1 MPTTLS
7 STTRPSRHLDLELYP
22 NIGQERVLLGL
33 AGAFVVVNFA
43 ALNTVRGA
51 SILAWLPV
59 LAWIAAAVV
68 GHRALNHWLPRR
80 DGLIFPV
87 CMFLSGWGLAAID
100 RLAPAFADRQAL
112 WLLVSVTG
120 MIFSACSPRPLH
132 WLRRYRYSLLVGG
145 IGLLLVSIFFGV
157 NPSGQQGAP
166 TLWLGVSGIYF
177 QPSEVLKLVL
187 VAFLASYLAEQYPLL
202 SARDVQQTL
211 GGWAFSPR
219 VFGPVLLMWG
229 VCVMVLVWQRDLG
242 TALVFFLAF
251 LSLLYLASG
260 QVWVLLAGAGL
271 MVIAGFLAYQ
281 LFAVVQLRV
290 DIWYNPWIEG
300 EGRGYHIVQSL
311 LAFANGS
318 VFGQGIGQGAPGYV
332 PVAHSDSVYAA
343 LSEEW
348 GFLGAAGVVCALMV
362 FTLRGLRAALAH
374 QERPFYALLAVG
386 ITSLIAV
393 QSLLIMGGVLKL
405 IPLTGITLPFVS
417 YGGSSL
423 LISFVMAGLLLR
435 LTSTEDSHAL

>member
-1 MPTTLS
+1 MS
-7 STTRPSRHLDLELYP
+7 STTISRRLDIELYP
-22 NIGQERVLLGL
+22 NIGQERLLLVL
-33 AGAFVVVNFA
+33 AGLFVIVNFT
-43 ALNTVRGA
+43 ALNTLRGA
-51 SILAWLPV
+51 SITAWLPV
-59 LAWIAAAVV
+59 LAWSIATFA
-68 GHRALNHWLPRR
+68 GHWMLNRWLPRR
-80 DGLIFPV
+80 DALIFPL
-87 CMFLSGWGLAAID
+87 CMFLSGWGLAAIS

-112 WLLVSVTG
+112 WLLVSIQG
-120 MIFSACSPRPLH
+120 MIFAACTPRLLR

-145 IGLLLVSIFFGV
+145 IVLLLVSIFFGV

-166 TLWLGVSGIYF
+166 TLWLGLRGIYF
-177 QPSEVLKLVL
+177 QPSEVLKLIL

-202 SARDVQQTL
+202 SARDVQRTL
-211 GGWAFSPR
+211 GGWSFSPR
-219 VFGPVLLMWG
+219 LFGPVLLMWG

-260 QVWVLLAGAGL
+260 QAWVLFAGGGL
-271 MVIAGFLAYQ
+271 MVVAGLLAYQ
-281 LFAVVQLRV
+281 LFGVVKLRV
-290 DIWYNPWIEG
+290 DIWLDPWIEG

-311 LAFANGS
+311 LAFANGG

-332 PVAHSDSVYAA
+332 PVVHSDSVYAA
-343 LSEEW
+343 IAEEW
-348 GFLGAAGVVCALMV
+348 GFLGAIAIASLLMV
-362 FTLRGLRAALAH
+362 FTLRGIRAALAH

-386 ITSLIAV
+386 ITTLIAS

-405 IPLTGITLPFVS
+405 IPLTGVTLPFVS

-423 LISFVMAGLLLR
+423 LVTFAMAGLLLR

>member
-1 MPTTLS
+1 MS
-7 STTRPSRHLDLELYP
+7 STTISKRLDFELYP
-22 NIGQERVLLGL
+22 NIGRERVLLWL

-43 ALNTVRGA
+43 ALNTMRGA
-51 SILAWLPV
+51 DILAWLPV
-59 LAWIAAAVV
+59 LAWIAATIG
-68 GHRALNHWLPRR
+68 GHWALNKWLPRR

-100 RLAPAFADRQAL
+100 RLAPYFADRQAL
-112 WLLVSVTG
+112 WLLVSVG
-120 MIFSACSPRPLH
+120 AMVFSACTPRLLR

-145 IGLLLVSIFFGV
+145 IILLLVSIFFGV
-157 NPSGQQGAP
+157 NPSGQAGAP
-166 TLWLGVSGIYF
+166 TLWLGLRGIYF

-211 GGWAFSPR
+211 GGWSFSPR
-219 VFGPVLLMWG
+219 LFGPVVLMWG

-260 QVWVLLAGAGL
+260 QIWVLFVGAGL
-271 MVIAGFLAYQ
+271 MVVAGFLAYH
-281 LFAVVQLRV
+281 LFALVQLRV
-290 DIWYNPWIEG
+290 DIWLDPWTEA

-311 LAFANGS
+311 MAFANGG

-332 PVAHSDSVYAA
+332 PVVHSDSVYAA
-343 LSEEW
+343 LAEEW
-348 GFLGAAGVVCALMV
+348 GFLGAVGVVCALMV
-362 FTLRGLRAALAH
+362 FTLCGLRAALAH
-374 QERPFYALLAVG
+374 QERPYYALLAVG
-386 ITSLIAV
+386 LTALIAI

-405 IPLTGITLPFVS
+405 IPLTGVTLPFVS

-423 LISFVMAGLLLR
+423 LITFAMAGLLLR
-435 LTSTEDSHAL
+435 LTSTDDSHAL